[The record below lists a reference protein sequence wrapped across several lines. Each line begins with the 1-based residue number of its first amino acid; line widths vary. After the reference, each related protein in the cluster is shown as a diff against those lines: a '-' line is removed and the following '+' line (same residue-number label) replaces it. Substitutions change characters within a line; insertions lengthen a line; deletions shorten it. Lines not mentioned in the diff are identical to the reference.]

1 MSIARSGFLK
11 VAVTVLAIAGFVAL
25 YEATMLDTHV
35 AAPRVDMSQVRP
47 HPAPGARL
55 DFEATAYCKGQT
67 TAAGT
72 AVQAGMA
79 AADPGLLPLG
89 SVVEIDSQDDRY
101 DGIYSILD
109 TGPAIQGA
117 IVDIYMWSCYEALDF
132 GRQSIAVTVLR
143 LGWNPRDTAPGFM
156 DRLFRRLEVPVMPTP
171 APVPEPASPPTQA
184 TQ

>member
-1 MSIARSGFLK
+1 MIIARSRFLK
-11 VAVTVLAIAGFVAL
+11 VAVTILAVGGFVAL
-25 YEATMLDTHV
+25 YEATMLDSRD
-35 AAPRVDMSQVRP
+35 AARQVDMSQVLA

-72 AVQAGMA
+72 TVQAGMA
-79 AADPGLLPLG
+79 AADPDLLPLG
-89 SVVEIDSQDDRY
+89 SVVEIDVLDDRY
-101 DGIYSILD
+101 DGIYTILD

-132 GRQSIAVTVLR
+132 GRQSVAVTVLR

-156 DRLFRRLEVPVMPTP
+156 DRLFRRLEVPVTP
-171 APVPEPASPPTQA
+171 APAPAPAPTRQA